1 MQEQYGNASGWSDS
15 GSAAV
20 VIDTTTPVITSSA
33 TISVNENQSSAITIV
48 ATEANDITY
57 SISGGDSAS
66 FSINSSSGVVTF
78 NSAPDYETKSSYS
91 FTATATDV
99 AGNADTQ
106 AVTITI
112 LDVVESATLAISTI
126 DDVSVNEG
134 SVYTSVTPS
143 FTNQSDDPIGD
154 LTYTLSGDDAGDFTI
169 NASTGVVSMVARD
182 YDNPVDS
189 DTNNTYSLSIV
200 ATDEDNNSDTE
211 SWVVTVADV
220 DTEAPTVTISPANGA
235 TDVSNDANIT
245 LTFNETIRYL
255 DDSTIRDNNIENNN
269 IITLKDTNASGAD
282 IAFDATISG
291 NVITINPDNDFSSEQ
306 VVYAAIS
313 ASVEDESDN
322 AISETS
328 TTFTAADS
336 DAPSASLAYTV
347 SGSSV
352 SSVNNGDVVRI
363 TATFNEAIVDSPV
376 MQISGSGVS
385 TLNATNMTKSS
396 TTSYYY
402 DWTVD
407 NGDGTQTFSLATG
420 TDAVGNVITGT
431 PTSGAS
437 ITVDN
442 TGPTLSSSVP
452 ADNATGVLA
461 NANVILTFSEAVTV
475 STGNIYLKKTSDN
488 STVETID
495 ITSGQV
501 SGSGSTTI
509 TINPS
514 TTLNSSTE
522 YYILID
528 SGALVDSVG
537 NSYTGISSATAL
549 SFTTVDTQA
558 PTVTFDPLNSATG
571 VSASAN
577 IVITFSEAVRKIN
590 DESLNSGNID
600 SLIIL
605 KETNSSG
612 TDIAFNAT
620 FSGDDTTIT
629 INPSS
634 SFSSEQVVYVAIE
647 ATVEDSSN
655 NAISASSATFT
666 AEDTVS
672 PSISSP
678 STASVEENQ
687 TTAIDI
693 NATDTN
699 TITYSIS
706 GGDSASFSIDSSSG
720 VVTFDSAP
728 DYETKSSYS
737 FTATATDTAG
747 NASTQSVTITVTD
760 LDEDV
765 PSDTTSPTMTITAS
779 GASSVADGSA
789 SEDATLTMTFTSNEA
804 TSNFVVGD
812 ITVGNGTLSSF
823 SATSS
828 TVYTAT
834 LTPTAQGAV
843 TVDVAAG
850 AFTDAASNSNTAAT
864 QFNWNYLSSPLNKTN
879 VSASVKAMSG
889 VAIDAVTMNFNAVE
903 NRLSW
908 LSANARSSN
917 LSHQGIRLNFA
928 NPTVDKLMNT
938 AYVKPGKLEL
948 NNEFVK
954 LIRNNIK
961 NGEAPEVSA
970 ITDDTK
976 QGLSSV
982 AYNEFAKVREDTI
995 DKVLNATSNTK
1006 VMGDW
1011 NIWTEGRITVG
1022 KTYSTSSS
1030 SAQDS
1035 ETQNLSLGF
1044 DRIVKDDKH
1053 PEIGGHLIGV
1063 VLGIGKSDA
1072 DTTNNST
1079 VDADSYSLS
1088 AYGVIRQNDKDL
1100 AQAMMGYG
1108 HINVDK
1114 TRIDGSDT
1122 LTGAHDANQFFTS
1135 LMFKQKTINVGSF
1148 SLSPY
1153 GKIHASRTWYDGY
1166 SETGGATALTYGEQT
1181 IDSTVLSAGVDADYL
1196 IPIKNGNIRPFMKFE
1211 YGADVS
1217 GSSTVNMHYN
1227 NETTNYQLQL
1237 DNKADSNWKFVLGTD
1252 MYTKDEWDSSIS
1264 YERTEAVNAGYSDSL
1279 AIKVGLKF

>member
-1 MQEQYGNASGWSDS
+1 VKLLSQTIRNFIKLSLLFFLVGSGFSWATIPQSGSLVAHYPFSGNANDNANSYDGTLVGSPTLTTDRHGSSNSAYLFDGVDDWIKFGVGSLSS
-15 GSAAV
+15 GSGN
-20 VIDTTTPVITSSA
+20 PF
-33 TISVNENQSSAITIV
+33 TISVWAKSSNSATQDLV
-48 ATEANDITY
+48 AFGGDHCSLRPMVIRLGSNLNFNSCNNGYDT
-57 SISGGDSAS
+57 SSGGSHNDGVWHHWVFTWNGSNQRKVYKDGSLESTSNSGQFNINTEGLVLGRRFIDLDGGTLFNGSADELRLWS
-66 FSINSSSGVVTF
+66 VALTESEVSDLYTDENSST
-78 NSAPDYETKSSYS
+78 P
-91 FTATATDV
+91 
-99 AGNADTQ
+99 
-106 AVTITI
+106 TI
-112 LDVVESATLAISTI
+112 
-126 DDVSVNEG
+126 
-134 SVYTSVTPS
+134 
-143 FTNQSDDPIGD
+143 
-154 LTYTLSGDDAGDFTI
+154 
-169 NASTGVVSMVARD
+169 
-182 YDNPVDS
+182 
-189 DTNNTYSLSIV
+189 
-200 ATDEDNNSDTE
+200 
-211 SWVVTVADV
+211 
-220 DTEAPTVTISPANGA
+220 
-235 TDVSNDANIT
+235 
-245 LTFNETIRYL
+245 
-255 DDSTIRDNNIENNN
+255 
-269 IITLKDTNASGAD
+269 
-282 IAFDATISG
+282 
-291 NVITINPDNDFSSEQ
+291 
-306 VVYAAIS
+306 
-313 ASVEDESDN
+313 
-322 AISETS
+322 
-328 TTFTAADS
+328 
-336 DAPSASLAYTV
+336 
-347 SGSSV
+347 SSV
-352 SSVNNGDVVRI
+352 SSDKAAGSYKAGDVIDIDV
-363 TATFNEAIVDSPV
+363 V
-376 MQISGSGVS
+376 
-385 TLNATNMTKSS
+385 
-396 TTSYYY
+396 
-402 DWTVD
+402 
-407 NGDGTQTFSLATG
+407 
-420 TDAVGNVITGT
+420 
-431 PTSGAS
+431 
-437 ITVDN
+437 
-442 TGPTLSSSVP
+442 
-452 ADNATGVLA
+452 
-461 NANVILTFSEAVTV
+461 FSEAVTV
-475 STGNIYLKKTSDN
+475 TGTPQITLETGD
-488 STVETID
+488 TDQTID
-495 ITSGQV
+495 YS
-501 SGSGSTTI
+501 SGSGTTTLTFNYTVQAGDIASDLDYTSTTALALNGG
-509 TINPS
+509 TIQSSGGDNA
-514 TTLNSSTE
+514 TLTLPTVGGS
-522 YYILID
+522 D
-528 SGALVDSVG
+528 SLAGNEALVIDTTAPSV
-537 NSYTGISSATAL
+537 SSSATA
-549 SFTTVDTQA
+549 S
-558 PTVTFDPLNSATG
+558 
-571 VSASAN
+571 
-577 IVITFSEAVRKIN
+577 
-590 DESLNSGNID
+590 
-600 SLIIL
+600 
-605 KETNSSG
+605 
-612 TDIAFNAT
+612 
-620 FSGDDTTIT
+620 
-629 INPSS
+629 
-634 SFSSEQVVYVAIE
+634 VA
-647 ATVEDSSN
+647 
-655 NAISASSATFT
+655 
-666 AEDTVS
+666 
-672 PSISSP
+672 
-678 STASVEENQ
+678 ENQ
-687 TTAIDI
+687 TSAIDV

-747 NASTQSVTITVTD
+747 NTDTQSVTITVTD
-760 LDEDV
+760 VDDANPTLSSSSPADGSTSFNASSNITLTFSEAVDAESGNITLKKTSDDSTVETFNVTSDISGSGSTTITINPAVDLDNSTGYYLQIASTAFDDSSSNSYAGI
-765 PSDTTSPTMTITAS
+765 SDTTTLNFTTSSGDTTGPTMTITAS
-779 GASSVADGSA
+779 GASSVADGST

-823 SATSS
+823 STTSS

-843 TVDVAAG
+843 TVEVAAG

-864 QFNWNYLSSPLNKTN
+864 QFNWTYLSSPLNKTN

-917 LSHQGIRLNFA
+917 LSHQGIRFNFA

-938 AYVKPGKLEL
+938 AYVKPGKLQL

-1011 NIWTEGRITVG
+1011 NVWTEGRITVG

-1035 ETQNLSLGF
+1035 ETQNISLGF

-1079 VDADSYSLS
+1079 VDADSYSFS

-1122 LTGAHDANQFFTS
+1122 LTGTHDANQFFTS
-1135 LMFKQKTINVGSF
+1135 LMFKQKTVNVGSF

-1196 IPIKNGNIRPFMKFE
+1196 IPIHKGNIRPFMKFE

-1252 MYTKDEWDSSIS
+1252 LYTEDEWDSSFS

-1279 AIKVGLKF
+1279 AVKVGLKF